1 MEKLITHWQTFDF
14 TIAVV
19 VFVAYILIDGMYALY
34 TQSIAKKKP
43 VTAASVGAIMHFFI
57 AFGVLNYVQNFLYII
72 PLAIGSWI
80 GTYYVVKRDTDTS

>member
-1 MEKLITHWQTFDF
+1 MENIFEHWKTFSF
-14 TIAVV
+14 SIALT
-19 VFVAYILIDGMYALY
+19 VFIAYILIDGMYALY

-43 VTAASVGAIMHFFI
+43 IMSATVGALMHFLI

-80 GTYYVVKRDTDTS
+80 GTYIVVKGDA